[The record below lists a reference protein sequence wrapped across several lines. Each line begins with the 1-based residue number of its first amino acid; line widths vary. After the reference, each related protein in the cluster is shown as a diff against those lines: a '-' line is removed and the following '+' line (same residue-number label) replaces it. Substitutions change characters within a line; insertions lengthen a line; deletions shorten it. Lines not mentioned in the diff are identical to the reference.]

1 MKTSLLSLLSLV
13 LFFLL
18 LAAPTQAQTR
28 RAAQPA
34 LAGYW
39 NLETN
44 LATRNYTIVRFY
56 NDQQELLYEERLT
69 GLCLDLSR
77 GNGLCQRT
85 ARQLNGVLAQVL
97 SNPSTAAQTMGAL
110 AQQLGQN
117 RRVQRVYAVR

>member
-1 MKTSLLSLLSLV
+1 MKTSLLALFTFN

-18 LAAPTQAQTR
+18 LAVPAPAQTR
-28 RAAQPA
+28 AALPA
-34 LAGYW
+34 LPGYW

-44 LATRNYTIVRFY
+44 LVTRDYTIVRFY
-56 NDQQELLYEERLT
+56 NDRQELLYEERLT

-85 ARQLNGVLAQVL
+85 ARQLNGALAQVL
-97 SNPSTAAQTMGAL
+97 RTPEAAAQTMGAL
-110 AQQLGQN
+110 AQQLGQS